1 MELTVPHEE
10 GMRAANIR
18 KLARYDA
25 LLQQIKDNLTGW
37 EVNLHCMEIGTRGLI
52 GNTMLET
59 LTILKVPKKD
69 NIQHQKNLKQI
80 AAQSTQHIF
89 RARHAHWWTEPNM
102 SNDREEPMTVLQIAG
117 TQPTTTATTSSNTR
131 RKQSH
136 YHTNTKYNHNH
147 YHKRHHKHQHHI
159 NTNQYHFHH
168 HQHHSRTG
176 TRKCTNRMAQR
187 EMQRTRLPAYQQ
199 HARKRRLPCPHETSS
214 YTDIKTG
221 LPNTIMYQNG

>member
-1 MELTVPHEE
+1 
-10 GMRAANIR
+10 MRAANIR

-52 GNTMLET
+52 GTTMLET

-80 AAQSTQHIF
+80 AAQSTQHNF

-117 TQPTTTATTSSNTR
+117 TQPIQ
-131 RKQSH
+131 KW
-136 YHTNTKYNHNH
+136 
-147 YHKRHHKHQHHI
+147 
-159 NTNQYHFHH
+159 
-168 HQHHSRTG
+168 HSRRHLAG
-176 TRKCTNRMAQR
+176 CW
-187 EMQRTRLPAYQQ
+187 LVPAG
-199 HARKRRLPCPHETSS
+199 KVCVKSVVTL
-214 YTDIKTG
+214 
-221 LPNTIMYQNG
+221 